1 MLNKEERDFL
11 LRSARNAIKVYS
23 ETGQMEIMLT
33 SDPLLKEGRG
43 AFVTL
48 HKGAELRG
56 CIGLLESGKPL

>member
-11 LRSARNAIKVYS
+11 LRLARNAVKTHL
-23 ETGQMEIMLT
+23 ETGQTEIMPT

-56 CIGLLESGKPL
+56 CI